1 MTNIATDKS
10 ENHAKS
16 LSIWAGFHLNFDEKN
31 LFLFFFLK
39 SATST
44 IVINLRECFGSIFLV
59 FSHGLT
65 VCFQEV

>member
-31 LFLFFFLK
+31 LFLFFFL
-39 SATST
+39 
-44 IVINLRECFGSIFLV
+44 NPQLRL
-59 FSHGLT
+59 L
-65 VCFQEV
+65 